1 MVNDFDTKFLIKKL
15 FYVFGLF
22 GCHLSFACKR
32 EHIEGLLIS
41 LCNAVDKPVDSFVP
55 VVVQIYAVDKF
66 SIFPLSIFTWGGA
79 A

>member
-22 GCHLSFACKR
+22 GYHLSSARKR
-32 EHIEGLLIS
+32 EHIKGLLIS
-41 LCNAVDKPVDSFVP
+41 LCNAVDEPVDSFVP

-66 SIFPLSIFTWGGA
+66 SIFPLSIFTRGGA

>member
-1 MVNDFDTKFLIKKL
+1 MVNNFDTKFLIKKL
-15 FYVFGLF
+15 FFVFGLF
-22 GCHLSFACKR
+22 GCHLFFFFFR

-41 LCNAVDKPVDSFVP
+41 LCNAVDEPVDSFVP
-55 VVVQIYAVDKF
+55 VAVQIYAVDKF

>member
-15 FYVFGLF
+15 FYVFGLY
-22 GCHLSFACKR
+22 GCHLSLHVK
-32 EHIEGLLIS
+32 EHIEGLLIF
-41 LCNAVDKPVDSFVP
+41 LCNAVDEPVDSFVP

>member
-22 GCHLSFACKR
+22 GCHLSFVCNR

-41 LCNAVDKPVDSFVP
+41 LCNAVDEPVDSFVP